1 MSSRLVK
8 TGCST
13 VLKGVELLRDPFK
26 NKGLDFTETQRREH
40 NLNGLLPVLV
50 DSESA
55 FQERLNMARLQ
66 RIAADFDK
74 YEYLMHIY
82 DTNRGHFFRLMNR
95 HTADLM
101 PLVYTPTVGAACQEY
116 SLVHQPGRGL
126 FIPITEGGNI
136 RELLRNWPYVDKIKA
151 IVVTDGERILG
162 LGDLGCF
169 GMGIPVGKLALCSGL
184 AGIPSESLLPVVIDV
199 GTNNEVSV
207 LSSFAQQH
215 LEMLLNSS
223 SIVSTPVADQ
233 ELGRDTSISRP
244 RTKFFIAFFDLK
256 LFTMSTL
263 SRDRR
268 QKYSGA
274 GLGRTD
280 STTQSNEAIFFLDK
294 VKRRKLASSEGSK
307 LLSSPL
313 YFGLRHKRV
322 TGDAYDGF
330 VDEFLK
336 ACVDVSIS
344 KLNFAAAS
352 LSLPN
357 RACDPFDLTRGDTE
371 LRSPI
376 NNGNVLQVF
385 QITCLRILPF
395 NAAQSVYHYQSV
407 YLFTECFHFS
417 FGKDVLIQ
425 FEDFGNHNAFR
436 FLKKYR
442 EKYCTFNDDIQ
453 GTASVIL
460 SGMLSA
466 CRATG
471 RRLKEE
477 NIVCFGAGESMIGF
491 ANLLVACLKSRSG
504 LSEEEAKSHL
514 WLVDSRGLIVEGR
527 SSGGIS
533 AEKAPFARPAGSVPE
548 IKDLKEVIVAAKAT
562 TLIGASAVPG
572 AFNDQVLAAMAK
584 QCPRPLIFALSNPT
598 HKSEC
603 TALAA
608 YKATKAC
615 FYLVSFLLGHYQFLQ
630 PLLYGS
636 PFDPLTLDASDVPP
650 NTSLARKPGQAN
662 NAYIFPGLVL
672 GISSTNIHPV
682 TEEDFIV
689 AAETLSENVDDA
701 DLCQG
706 SLYPPWDKI
715 RCVSLAIARQVA
727 HRAFQQN
734 RVWLNRCQGKE
745 GGLQEEDI
753 DGAILKMAS
762 YPDPPLAAKPASC

>member
-1 MSSRLVK
+1 WGSVSCTLSAGRKEMSSKLVK
-8 TGCST
+8 TGCAT

-26 NKGLDFTETQRREH
+26 NRGLDFTETQRREH
-40 NLNGLLPVLV
+40 KLNGLLPALV
-50 DSESA
+50 DSGSA
-55 FQERLNMARLQ
+55 FQERLNMSRLQ

-82 DTNRGHFFRLMNR
+82 DSNRDLFFRLMNR
-95 HTADLM
+95 YTAELM

-116 SLVHQPGRGL
+116 SLVHQHGRGL

-136 RELLRNWPYVDKIKA
+136 RELLRNWPYADKIKA

-184 AGIPSESLLPVVIDV
+184 AGIPSYSLLPVVIDV
-199 GTNNEVSV
+199 GTNNE
-207 LSSFAQQH
+207 
-215 LEMLLNSS
+215 
-223 SIVSTPVADQ
+223 
-233 ELGRDTSISRP
+233 
-244 RTKFFIAFFDLK
+244 
-256 LFTMSTL
+256 
-263 SRDRR
+263 
-268 QKYSGA
+268 
-274 GLGRTD
+274 
-280 STTQSNEAIFFLDK
+280 
-294 VKRRKLASSEGSK
+294 K

-313 YFGLRHKRV
+313 YFGLRQKRV

-336 ACVDVSIS
+336 ACVDV
-344 KLNFAAAS
+344 
-352 LSLPN
+352 
-357 RACDPFDLTRGDTE
+357 
-371 LRSPI
+371 
-376 NNGNVLQVF
+376 
-385 QITCLRILPF
+385 
-395 NAAQSVYHYQSV
+395 
-407 YLFTECFHFS
+407 

-460 SGMLSA
+460 SGMLTA

-491 ANLLVACLKSRSG
+491 ANLLVECLKSRSG

-533 AEKAPFARPAGSVPE
+533 EEKAPFARPAGSVPE
-548 IKDLKEVIVAAKAT
+548 IKDLKDVIVRAKAT

-572 AFNDQVLAAMAK
+572 AFNDQILAATAK

-608 YKATKAC
+608 YRATKAC
-615 FYLVSFLLGHYQFLQ
+615 HHGSCIFAS
-630 PLLYGS
+630 GS
-636 PFDPLTLDASDVPP
+636 PFDPLTLDVADVPP
-650 NTSLARKPGQAN
+650 NTSLTRKPGQAN

-689 AAETLSENVDDA
+689 AAETLSENVDEA

-706 SLYPPWDKI
+706 NLYPPWDKI

-727 HRAFQQN
+727 HRAFSQN
-734 RVWLNRCQGKE
+734 RVWLNRCLGQE
-745 GGLQEEDI
+745 GRLQEEDI
-753 DGAILKMAS
+753 DAAILKMAS
-762 YPDPPLAAKPASC
+762 YPDPPLAGKPASC